1 MKNKFLFELGSEEI
15 PAAMISSAL
24 EQMCRSCQTLLEENQ
39 VPCELF
45 KTYSSPR
52 RLALLLEGLPDRQ
65 PDRWKVVLGPPKSV
79 AYDNQNEPT
88 PAAEGF
94 ARKGGVA
101 LTELEVVE
109 TERGSYV
116 GYRKKVQGRPV
127 PEILLE
133 TLPRIVTSIS
143 WPKNMYWRESG
154 FRFIR
159 PLRWYVVLW
168 NDKILPFEFEGVK
181 AGHTTRGHRF
191 LGQQEIRL
199 SRVDDYLEKLRKN
212 FVLADVE
219 ERRDKIVRGIEGET
233 PDGFH
238 ILPDP
243 ELIDMVVH
251 LNEYPS
257 VIRGNFCSDFLKLP
271 QEVLVT
277 VMRHHQKYFSVVNE
291 AGQIQPYFLTVL
303 NTDGD
308 PEGTIQ
314 KGHEKV
320 LHARLEDASFFW
332 EADRK
337 RSLIER
343 MEDLDQILF
352 QEKLGTYHAKTE
364 RIRSVCCELCQDP
377 HLDMAARLCKA
388 DLTTEMVREFT
399 ELQGVIG
406 GLYARGEGQPEEV
419 WKAIYEHYMPLSL
432 EDECPSTRTGALLS
446 IADRLDTIVGC
457 FSINI
462 FPTGSSDPFA
472 LRRQAQG
479 LVKILFDHQFDYSLG
494 QLVELA
500 QKNFSAE
507 NPEEVSNQVL
517 DFLQGRVRRIFQ
529 ENGISYDV
537 LNAVL
542 AGGIE
547 AVHDAY
553 ERGQSLSRIKGE
565 DDFEALAI
573 AYKRIKN
580 ILIEQSIEISAVSE
594 DDLVEPEE
602 RDLYRAYLDIRPKV
616 EANLGKREYTRAL
629 RQMATLRQ
637 TVDRFF
643 DKVLVMTDEE
653 HLRGNR
659 LRLLHDI
666 SQLFLRVADIS
677 EIVQEGAPNK

>member
-24 EQMCRSCQTLLEENQ
+24 EQMRQSCQMLLEENQ
-39 VPCELF
+39 IPCKTP

-52 RLALLLEGLPDRQ
+52 RLVLLLRGLPDRQ
-65 PDRWKVVLGPPKSV
+65 PDRWEVVFGPPKSV

-101 LTELEVVE
+101 LTDLEVVE
-109 TERGSYV
+109 TERGPYV
-116 GYRKKVQGRPV
+116 AYRKKVQGRPV

-133 TLPRIVTSIS
+133 ILPRMVTSIS

-181 AGHTTRGHRF
+181 AGHATRGHRF
-191 LGQQEIRL
+191 LGQQEVQL
-199 SRVDDYLEKLRKN
+199 SRVDDYLEQLRKN
-212 FVLADVE
+212 FVLADVQ
-219 ERRDKIVRGIEGET
+219 ERRDKIVREIERET

-243 ELIDMVVH
+243 ELIDLVVH

-257 VIRGNFCSDFLKLP
+257 VIRGNFSSDFLKLP
-271 QEVLVT
+271 REVLVT
-277 VMRHHQKYFSVVNE
+277 VMRHHQKYFSVENE

-332 EADRK
+332 ETDRK

-352 QEKLGTYHAKTE
+352 QEKLGTYRDKTG
-364 RIRSVCCELCQDP
+364 RIRSVCSELCEDP

-406 GLYARGEGQPEEV
+406 GLYARGEGHPEEV
-419 WKAIYEHYMPLSL
+419 WKAIYEHYRPLSL

-479 LVKILFDHQFDYSLG
+479 LVKILFDHEFDYSLG

-500 QKNFSAE
+500 QENFSAE

-529 ENGISYDV
+529 ENGISFDV

-542 AGGIE
+542 AVGIE

-553 ERGQSLSRIKGE
+553 EKGQSLSRIKGE
-565 DDFEALAI
+565 NDFEALAI

-616 EANLGKREYTRAL
+616 ETNLGKREYTRAL

-653 HLRGNR
+653 HLRKNR